1 VKLDTEGDLVHELG
15 GARRRGLIIAAGLLV
30 LLGGGVWLGVRAW
43 RHGKQ
48 AALGRA
54 AAAWLRWER
63 CFLGPPLQTGE
74 RASGRAR
81 LVALALGHT
90 RGEKPVGDAAWPRR
104 CVPLLHE
111 VAVQIGASKPDFQ
124 SPLRKLQV
132 DAQRM
137 EEPLARYSSLTNPK
151 LPVDLDVLWDSA
163 ILARL
168 PARAPA
174 SARSAR
180 PGEPPPAPTAV
191 EAELARAT
199 MQPLERYLA
208 LEDSEINADGSFAA
222 VFERRVGNHQR
233 MVLCAIGAGPA
244 APGRCRELHENIPT
258 NRSMHV
264 LMNTEPTLLHPWVR
278 VYDAPAGG
286 NGIYDGASG
295 ELVWPDSAFHSTLG
309 HGVAVPEGDTGAA
322 GFLALGHVAEAQ
334 VDVVRQYGRE
344 ANDTESH
351 RFRSDPPWVW
361 QFDDHMAWAEPDAA
375 SGRMHIF
382 ASPLYNVPPLA
393 GAIVDIGELPPPRDH
408 LPHRWCRSGDDLAIV
423 HRPRSAGDLVD
434 PVSVL
439 TFAHAGVWAPIVT
452 LPLTPPDQ
460 WYSLD
465 CDGGK
470 ATLSWNG
477 PGELFQL
484 RCSAAGCD
492 PVDAVATEGLPDDTW
507 LGALGGQALAVWNQ
521 DGQTWFRLGPLH
533 ELDAVPDRLLIDDA
547 DHGGL
552 AGDVDAVYIRAGQAL
567 LLVEDHA
574 ENGTYAVRI
583 DSAGK
588 VSAVPV
594 TVTTGTPE

>member
-1 VKLDTEGDLVHELG
+1 MKLDTEGDLVHELG
-15 GARRRGLIIAAGLLV
+15 GARRRGLVIAAVLLA
-30 LLGGGVWLGVRAW
+30 LLGGGVFLGVRAW
-43 RHGKQ
+43 RRGKQ

-63 CFLGPPLQTGE
+63 CFLGPPLGAGE
-74 RASGRAR
+74 RASQRAR
-81 LVALALGHT
+81 LVALALAHT
-90 RGEKPVGDAAWPRR
+90 RQGADKPAGDAAWPRR

-111 VAVQIGASKPDFQ
+111 VAVQVGESKPDFQ

-163 ILARL
+163 SLAKL

-180 PGEPPPAPTAV
+180 AGEPPAAPSAV
-191 EAELARAT
+191 KAELARAT

-222 VFERRVGNHQR
+222 VFQRRVGNHQR
-233 MVLCAIGAGPA
+233 MVLCAIGAGAA

-258 NRSMHV
+258 DRRMHV
-264 LMNTEPTLLHPWVR
+264 LMNTEPTLQHPWVR

-295 ELVWPDSAFHSTLG
+295 ALVWADSAFHSTLG
-309 HGVAVPEGDTGAA
+309 HGVALPAGPDGAV

-334 VDVVRQYGRE
+334 VDVVRQFGKL
-344 ANDTESH
+344 AAVESQ
-351 RFRSDPPWVW
+351 RFRTDPPWVW
-361 QFDDHMAWAEPDAA
+361 QFDDHVAWAEPDAA

-382 ASPLYNVPPLA
+382 ARPLGRTLPLLA
-393 GAIVDIGELPPPRDH
+393 GKVIDVGELPPPRDH

-484 RCSAAGCD
+484 RCTAAGCD

-507 LGALGGQALAVWNQ
+507 LGSLGGQALAVWNQ

-533 ELDAVPDRLLIDDA
+533 DLDQVPDRLLIDDA
-547 DHGGL
+547 EHGGL

-574 ENGTYAVRI
+574 ESGTYAVRI
-583 DSAGK
+583 DAAGK

-594 TVTTGTPE
+594 TTGTPE